1 MEQKMMEVVLK
12 YYREKYHLRQEDICR
27 GICSVTTLS
36 RLEQGS
42 REVDSLLG
50 QTLLGRIGKE
60 VTLFETILSEQD
72 YELWKMREQIE
83 KSVENNQVKTAKKKI
98 REYRGVMPQ
107 DESVHEQYCLYQ
119 EARTMI
125 AEKNT
130 GSSLCGIL
138 EKGICLTIPEFR
150 KSMEKVRLYSPV
162 EIGMILLRLLTVCFF
177 YLVLSGIFADP
188 EHLVKISFIS
198 QGKLLL
204 FTYNVLLRDCK
215 AIPQPVILFLQSS
228 ALHRSVVAPPHN
240 GIL

>member
-1 MEQKMMEVVLK
+1 
-12 YYREKYHLRQEDICR
+12 
-27 GICSVTTLS
+27 
-36 RLEQGS
+36 
-42 REVDSLLG
+42 
-50 QTLLGRIGKE
+50 
-60 VTLFETILSEQD
+60 
-72 YELWKMREQIE
+72 MREQIE

-162 EIGMILLRLLTVCFF
+162 EIGMILLLIHYDPSKTEMAEQELLNILAYVSGYQSGGKKKKSQYGYLFRADLHTTEKKMITEKLCFTQKKRF
-177 YLVLSGIFADP
+177 NVSVRERVFIILQTSIFCGQKR
-188 EHLVKISFIS
+188 EK
-198 QGKLLL
+198 
-204 FTYNVLLRDCK
+204 
-215 AIPQPVILFLQSS
+215 SS
-228 ALHRSVVAPPHN
+228 RQKC
-240 GIL
+240 G